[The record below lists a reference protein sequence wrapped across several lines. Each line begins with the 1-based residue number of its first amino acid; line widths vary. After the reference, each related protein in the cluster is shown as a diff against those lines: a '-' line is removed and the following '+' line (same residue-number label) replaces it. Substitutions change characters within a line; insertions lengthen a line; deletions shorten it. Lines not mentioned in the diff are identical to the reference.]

1 MFLLDFSSNSMSK
14 IYSDLIFFLLL
25 APSILFLTLQK
36 IPKQNFS
43 FPMNNFLTPRL
54 LKNHFHYTQKICWDI
69 LFSRLTVVHK
79 LRSQDC
85 SLHGTDKDREGKRD
99 GKREKYSDQF
109 VPLILTFAGFSVKK
123 GGITLLKNVSKKH
136 MFILL

>member
-1 MFLLDFSSNSMSK
+1 
-14 IYSDLIFFLLL
+14 
-25 APSILFLTLQK
+25 
-36 IPKQNFS
+36 
-43 FPMNNFLTPRL
+43 MNKFLTPRL
-54 LKNHFHYTQKICWDI
+54 LKNRFHYTQKICWDI

-99 GKREKYSDQF
+99 GKREKYSNQF